1 MKVTKLTEQK
11 INSKLNES
19 TDNQEWKQVC
29 KEFCKQIGAELL
41 FVNDDNFGYEDKNG
55 RLVHMYADEL
65 EGYLQKRPLRKGGV
79 KESKLTE
86 GSVTY
91 PREVQ
96 SRGRQLTVIE
106 NESDIDNL
114 DFSEFVKDGYE
125 NGIKKEMKRKYH
137 YFEDYLSPA
146 TKAARCG
153 WPSVKLV
160 VSNDASEYLA
170 MCGSETFNL
179 DDCKLINVSGNS
191 LGACLE
197 ELGRNIF

>member
-11 INSKLNES
+11 INSKLNKS
-19 TDNQEWKQVC
+19 TNNQEWIEVC
-29 KEFCKQIGAELL
+29 KEFCKQIGAELV
-41 FVNDDNFGYEDKNG
+41 FVNDADFGYEKNDMF
-55 RLVHMYADEL
+55 VHMSADGLKAYL
-65 EGYLQKRPLRKGGV
+65 EKHPLRKGSV

-96 SRGRQLTVIE
+96 SRGRQLKVIE

-125 NGIKKEMKRKYH
+125 NGIKKEMKRKH
-137 YFEDYLSPA
+137 RYFEDYLSPA

-170 MCGSETFNL
+170 MCGSDTFNL